1 MTSQILYMMYGCV
14 CVDILRFVSVLVCI
28 LVCDVCAC
36 VAHDWSLNNNVLCA
50 RVACLHACLFQVD
63 DKRQHVSVRELGDS
77 SLEAQLQTEREALDR
92 KEKEVM
98 YWSYGGFFLSHVWKG
113 ISK

>member
-1 MTSQILYMMYGCV
+1 
-14 CVDILRFVSVLVCI
+14 
-28 LVCDVCAC
+28 
-36 VAHDWSLNNNVLCA
+36 
-50 RVACLHACLFQVD
+50 VD
-63 DKRQHVSVRELGDS
+63 DKRQDVSVCELGDS

-98 YWSYGGFFLSHVWKG
+98 YWSYGSFFLSHVWKG